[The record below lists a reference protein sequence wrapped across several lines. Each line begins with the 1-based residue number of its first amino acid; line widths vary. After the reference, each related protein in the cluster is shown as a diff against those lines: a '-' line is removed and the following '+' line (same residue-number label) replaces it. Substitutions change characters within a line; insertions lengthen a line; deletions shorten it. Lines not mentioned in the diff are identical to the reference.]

1 MNLYTSYAPPA
12 CIQDATH
19 TKSEAKVRRVRCTT
33 EEPAGMGLND
43 DRDVAPLSKR
53 KMIRKR
59 SSKSERKPIGTRAFR
74 RLGACRNAE

>member
-33 EEPAGMGLND
+33 EEPAGMGL
-43 DRDVAPLSKR
+43 KT
-53 KMIRKR
+53 MI
-59 SSKSERKPIGTRAFR
+59 GMR
-74 RLGACRNAE
+74 RLYPKEK